1 MPTLSSHTH
10 LQATQANTQAKAY
23 KRVCLPN
30 RTTDRQFDDRKKQ
43 RRNNTGLD
51 KMAVQ
56 CSADTFVVNQSLV
69 LRIKICVENCH
80 LRQAPK
86 MITFTNQPIL
96 ISAS

>member
-1 MPTLSSHTH
+1 
-10 LQATQANTQAKAY
+10 
-23 KRVCLPN
+23 
-30 RTTDRQFDDRKKQ
+30 
-43 RRNNTGLD
+43 
-51 KMAVQ
+51 
-56 CSADTFVVNQSLV
+56 LV